1 MRTLFKTLTAA
12 LLFIGLM
19 PPAQAGMIATPDSSR
34 LLPAA
39 GMQNAR
45 EALVRQLTDLGVEA
59 AEARARVAGLDDV
72 QIAELNRRIADL
84 PAGADAAGILLTVFI
99 VFVITDVIGATD
111 IFPFIHPVNT
121 K

>member
-19 PPAQAGMIATPDSSR
+19 PPAQAGMIATPDASR
-34 LLPAA
+34 LPAA

-59 AEARARVAGLDDV
+59 AEARARVAGLDDA

>member
-1 MRTLFKTLTAA
+1 MRTLFKTLTSA

-19 PPAQAGMIATPDSSR
+19 PPAQAGMIATPDASR
-34 LLPAA
+34 LPAT
-39 GMQNAR
+39 GTQMAR
-45 EALVRQLTDLGVEA
+45 EAQVRQLTDLGVEA
-59 AEARARVAGLDDV
+59 AEARTRVAGLDDA
-72 QIAELNRRIADL
+72 QIAELNRRIAEL
-84 PAGADAAGILLTVFI
+84 PAGADTAGILLTVFI